1 MTLGVIAAA
10 VFNLAGYAG
19 IMAAA
24 AGFLINVM
32 IMVPIFYIGTMS
44 SDGYKLCCAAHVT

>member
-1 MTLGVIAAA
+1 MTIGVIAAA

-19 IMAAA
+19 LMAAA

-32 IMVPIFYIGTMS
+32 IMVPIFYIGALS
-44 SDGYKLCCAAHVT
+44 ADGYKLCCAAHVN